1 MVLWWSDVGLTFRG
15 TTMMYRHLAITAIAA
30 GLGSGLVLATA
41 SAADLGAPAP
51 APIYT
56 KAPMAVPFS
65 WTGFYVGG
73 NVGYGWG
80 TARDDPSFSQPGT
93 DPAFLATFDESDSDK
108 VNGVIG
114 GAQAGYNWQVNNFVL
129 GLETDIQGSV
139 QKGTD
144 TFDSVIQ
151 FLGLSGSDHNPASVV
166 DANKLDW
173 FGTTRAR
180 LGLAVDRWLV
190 YGTGGVAYGEVNQ
203 SGNIQPGVPA
213 GFTPAQVQNAPI
225 VWDQSSTKVG
235 WAAGAGVENAINRN
249 WSWKLEYLYM
259 DLGTA
264 TANVSGGVGTAVGL
278 PHNCYGSTGFSCTFF
293 NAAAGSVTS
302 HFTDNILRV
311 GVNYRFN

>member
-1 MVLWWSDVGLTFRG
+1 
-15 TTMMYRHLAITAIAA
+15 MYRNVTSTAIAIVVS
-30 GLGSGLVLATA
+30 SGLSLATA
-41 SAADLGAPAP
+41 SAADLGAATP

-56 KAPMAVPFS
+56 KAPLAVPFS

-80 TARDDPSFSQPGT
+80 TAKNDPSFTQSDGT
-93 DPAFLATFDESDSDK
+93 FSAGFDATDTDK

-129 GLETDIQGSV
+129 GLETDIQASG

-144 TFDSVIQ
+144 TFD
-151 FLGLSGSDHNPASVV
+151 GLIVNLFGNNAATGIDTS
-166 DANKLDW
+166 KLDW

-190 YGTGGVAYGEVNQ
+190 YGTGGVAYGEVNH
-203 SGNIQPGVPA
+203 SGSIQPASPS
-213 GFTPAQVQNAPI
+213 GFPPGIVQNAPI
-225 VWDQSSTKVG
+225 AWDQSIQKVG
-235 WAAGAGVENAINRN
+235 WAAGAGVENAFTAN

-264 TANVSGGVGTAVGL
+264 TANVSGGVGNVIGISA
-278 PHNCYGSTGFSCTFF
+278 NCYGAHGVCAIFPNS
-293 NAAAGSVTS
+293 ALGSATS